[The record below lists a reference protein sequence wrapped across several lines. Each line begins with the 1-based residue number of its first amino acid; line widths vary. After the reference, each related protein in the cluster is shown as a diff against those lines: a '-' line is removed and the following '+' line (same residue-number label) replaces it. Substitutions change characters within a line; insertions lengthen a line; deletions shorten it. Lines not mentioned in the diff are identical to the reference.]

1 MENNQTPTV
10 SQTAVVKGTPK
21 DVFLHLLSAATLYF
35 SVVSFIMLWWQ
46 YINFLF
52 PDKLN
57 YPGYGS
63 YIYEPI
69 LWSTSALVV
78 AFPVYILISWL
89 IGRDFRSNPEKREAR
104 VRKWLWYLTLFIAA
118 VTIIIDL
125 ITLIFN
131 FLKGDLTTQFFLK
144 ILVILAVTVAVFV
157 YYLWDLKKRETAS
170 NKPKLMA
177 WITGGI
183 ILLSVIYGFVLVGS
197 PATRR
202 NMRFDERRI
211 SDLQTIQSSVVGY
224 WQQKDRLPETLDEL
238 NGVGYMVAKDPE
250 TDRPYE
256 YSATGDLS
264 FRLCAEFKTEE
275 APSDNRQESLRYAYK
290 QVGIETEP
298 RDWTHPRGRACFD
311 NTIDRDFHK
320 PNGNILPA
328 VPTY

>member
-1 MENNQTPTV
+1 ME
-10 SQTAVVKGTPK
+10 TAVVKGTPK

-57 YPGYGS
+57 NLGYGS
-63 YIYEPI
+63 SIYEPI

-78 AFPVYILISWL
+78 AFPVYVLISWL
-89 IGRDFRSNPEKREAR
+89 IGLDFKTSPEKREAR

-157 YYLWDLKKRETAS
+157 YYLWDLKKREKES

-177 WITGGI
+177 WLTGGV
-183 ILLSVIYGFVLVGS
+183 LLASVIYGFVLVGS
-197 PATRR
+197 PATQR
-202 NMRFDERRI
+202 NLRFDERRV
-211 SDLQTIQSSVVGY
+211 SDLGQIQSSVADYWRQKNVLPKDLSELKTIGY
-224 WQQKDRLPETLDEL
+224 AVT
-238 NGVGYMVAKDPE
+238 NDPE
-250 TDRPYE
+250 TDQPYE
-256 YSATGDLS
+256 YSISGDVS
-264 FRLCAEFKTEE
+264 FKLCADFKTVLK
-275 APSDNRQESLRYAYK
+275 PDSSPAYSIPK
-290 QVGIETEP
+290 QAGIAATP
-298 RDWTHPRGRACFD
+298 QDWAHGAERSCFE
-311 NTIDRDFHK
+311 NTIDKDFFKNLDK
-320 PNGNILPA
+320 PVG
-328 VPTY
+328 VPTPVMGK